1 MSPLTLTV
9 DELYEDLHV
18 QPNTD
23 NAQRVARYLRA
34 ASPIILRYAPG
45 APDDVQDRAASMLI
59 AYWWDADPQASEYAA
74 RANAFVNSGARATLA
89 PWRRRVA
96 RALRPGSA

>member
-1 MSPLTLTV
+1 MAITLTV
-9 DELYEDLHV
+9 DNLFEDLHV
-18 QPNTD
+18 NPTME
-23 NAQRVARYLRA
+23 NAPRMARYLDSAR
-34 ASPIILRYAPG
+34 PIILRYAPG
-45 APDDVQDRAASMLI
+45 APPAVQDRAASMLI